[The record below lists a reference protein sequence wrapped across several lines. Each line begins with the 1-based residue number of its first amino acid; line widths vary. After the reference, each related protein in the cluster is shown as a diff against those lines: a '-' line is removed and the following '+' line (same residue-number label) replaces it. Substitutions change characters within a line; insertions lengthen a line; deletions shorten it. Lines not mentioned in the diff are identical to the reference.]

1 MVDLA
6 SHETQ
11 GPPVRL
17 RKLISWGLIGQA
29 TYILSQF
36 IVLLALARLSTV
48 EAVGAFGL
56 ASAISLPIVF
66 FFNLGLRINWATDIE
81 EEYNFS
87 DFLMLRTIAC
97 LLSYALIIVLGML
110 FLEGLTLSLLLVFG
124 LAKTIELYNDF
135 FYGVFQRVD
144 AMRLVAR
151 SQMTRGILSSVGF
164 GAVLYQSGSVTA
176 AFFVQLVVW
185 TIVAFLIDLPKAK
198 SLAQRGRRPVPAK
211 WENILVLARTSLPL
225 GVNGGLAA
233 VQSNIPRYAI
243 SFWLGLTAVGHFTVV
258 SYAMQAMNMLFHSV
272 SSSVQSRIGVYISKR
287 QRAAFYRSLTKLITI
302 SSIIGIAVSVIGFIF
317 GDTLLTIFF
326 GQEYDGFGA
335 VLSALLIAS
344 TVHAILLFL
353 QVCILANRQFYAVMI
368 VRMIFLVVMLV
379 TCATAA
385 AISGLIAVS
394 IAIIITLVLQ
404 AFALFALVRN
414 ISFP

>member
-1 MVDLA
+1 MEIMVDLA

-164 GAVLYQSGSVTA
+164 GAVL
-176 AFFVQLVVW
+176 
-185 TIVAFLIDLPKAK
+185 DRK
-198 SLAQRGRRPVPAK
+198 STRL
-211 WENILVLARTSLPL
+211 N
-225 GVNGGLAA
+225 
-233 VQSNIPRYAI
+233 
-243 SFWLGLTAVGHFTVV
+243 
-258 SYAMQAMNMLFHSV
+258 
-272 SSSVQSRIGVYISKR
+272 SS
-287 QRAAFYRSLTKLITI
+287 
-302 SSIIGIAVSVIGFIF
+302 
-317 GDTLLTIFF
+317 
-326 GQEYDGFGA
+326 
-335 VLSALLIAS
+335 
-344 TVHAILLFL
+344 H
-353 QVCILANRQFYAVMI
+353 
-368 VRMIFLVVMLV
+368 
-379 TCATAA
+379 
-385 AISGLIAVS
+385 
-394 IAIIITLVLQ
+394 
-404 AFALFALVRN
+404 
-414 ISFP
+414 